1 MIYTNCLRFADI
13 LGLHLS
19 DVKTFKDEVH
29 VIPRSAFQDLVI
41 PRCPSMATVKSLVAT
56 HRETQNVT
64 VVPMFDHQ
72 AAATSFSTRLTSQK
86 VIACLCSK
94 VKVKYSH
101 PILFQICLET
111 FSMAENDL
119 TGAARVVNL
128 GFHKQVTVRWT
139 VDRWKTS
146 SDLEARYVD
155 DLSEGL
161 TDTFVFRLSSG
172 LLCRC
177 LLYTSPSPRDS

>member
-1 MIYTNCLRFADI
+1 
-13 LGLHLS
+13 
-19 DVKTFKDEVH
+19 
-29 VIPRSAFQDLVI
+29 
-41 PRCPSMATVKSLVAT
+41 
-56 HRETQNVT
+56 
-64 VVPMFDHQ
+64 
-72 AAATSFSTRLTSQK
+72 
-86 VIACLCSK
+86 
-94 VKVKYSH
+94 
-101 PILFQICLET
+101 
-111 FSMAENDL
+111 MAENDL

-172 LLCRC
+172 LLCRGEVLELC
-177 LLYTSPSPRDS
+177 LRYRAEGQEHWDNNNGDNYGFQVKLVGT